1 MCSTHS
7 SCSSAQFVEKKT
19 EWKTDAFLTFIFST
33 QAWVSF
39 NPFYGKSKIM
49 KEVGVGKWWCGARLV
64 ILNLVPTGHQQ
75 KDCTRHGTNTN
86 STDPGAVMPSNG
98 FRLQLE
104 PFSMRGL
111 FMQMFFFNV
120 KHPKKDHCHLMDQFL
135 THIYVSPE
143 TSLQLS
149 PFMFSSLS
157 ISDLLS
163 ARLCFTTDLK
173 VAQKHILCHT
183 DSTCSCCESS
193 QG

>member
-183 DSTCSCCESS
+183 DSTCSYCESS
-193 QG
+193 QV

>member
-49 KEVGVGKWWCGARLV
+49 KEVGVGKWWYGARLV

-149 PFMFSSLS
+149 PFMFSSLR

-193 QG
+193 QV

>member
-183 DSTCSCCESS
+183 DSTCSCCEPS
-193 QG
+193 QV

>member
-33 QAWVSF
+33 QVWVSF

-193 QG
+193 QV

>member
-135 THIYVSPE
+135 THTYVSPE

-193 QG
+193 QV

>member
-1 MCSTHS
+1 MCWTHS

-64 ILNLVPTGHQQ
+64 ILNLVPTGYQQ

-193 QG
+193 QV

>member
-135 THIYVSPE
+135 THIYISPE

-193 QG
+193 QV

>member
-64 ILNLVPTGHQQ
+64 ILNLVPTGQQQ

-193 QG
+193 QV

>member
-193 QG
+193 QV

>member
-86 STDPGAVMPSNG
+86 STDPGALMPSNG

-193 QG
+193 QV